1 VKGKERKRD
10 KIIMILLK
18 FKVDL
23 SVNPKKVENE
33 YGLPDINAVM
43 NNDNLCYN

>member
-1 VKGKERKRD
+1 
-10 KIIMILLK
+10 MILLK

-43 NNDNLCYN
+43 NNDNLCYNQYKFDTKEEKEA